1 MTEKFYI
8 VKDSSIREDAQERT
22 HVILIDGTFKE
33 IKFKFGEDTVLPER
47 EAMKFLLD
55 GFTVIGTDN
64 VPFTN
69 PENPPIGSPIV
80 LKSDEVVA
88 KYSELMTE
96 SLVIRA
102 AVKPNGEQF
111 LGDDVSREALIA
123 FLSGVSLEPEVH
135 EELEIEEDDD
145 DALLKEEV
153 ELNLV
158 EGQTDGEENAEDS
171 DNETEQQEPEPEDSN
186 EVSTDNAALQEQTS
200 DENGFNSENIEEKEP
215 LEDVSEDTQ
224 EEKE

>member
-123 FLSGVSLEPEVH
+123 FLSGVSLEQEAN
-135 EELEIEEDDD
+135 EELEIEEDD
-145 DALLKEEV
+145 E
-153 ELNLV
+153 
-158 EGQTDGEENAEDS
+158 GEENAEDS

-186 EVSTDNAALQEQTS
+186 EVSTDNAVLQEQTS
-200 DENGFNSENIEEKEP
+200 DENSNDSENIAGEEQLEP
-215 LEDVSEDTQ
+215 VVDPQEQDTQ

>member
-69 PENPPIGSPIV
+69 PENPPIGSPII

-123 FLSGVSLEPEVH
+123 FLSGVYLEQEAN
-135 EELEIEEDDD
+135 EELVIEEDD
-145 DALLKEEV
+145 
-153 ELNLV
+153 
-158 EGQTDGEENAEDS
+158 DGEENAEDS